1 MFTYFVFLH
10 LGASRGVK
18 TVVEVGFYKYQ
29 DEVGYRGWVTFE
41 REIAFERLDG
51 KVILVKKPN

>member
-1 MFTYFVFLH
+1 LH
-10 LGASRGVK
+10 PRAGGGVK
-18 TVVEVGFYKYQ
+18 TLVEVGFYKYQ

-41 REIAFERLDG
+41 KEIAFERLDG